1 MRRHIGFLLKQAN
14 LLHQMQLNQIFK
26 EFDLTASQTFS
37 LIYLFEAKRAQKEV
51 NQKDIEREMDVS
63 NPTVTAVDT
72 SYRVIT
78 KKDLWR
84 TFRYALA
91 IESGNCT
98 TRQEADGILQGMI
111 PVLDKVYEDKSK
123 RAEAYQRHCE
133 LFLTEGRMASI
144 CIGISCAMEE
154 SNAKVG
160 DIDVDS
166 INAIKVALMG
176 PLAGDHWQALVI
188 LCYMGHC
195 ARSWRVWHARW
206 LRQAVIPVRSDRF
219 CSLRS

>member
-1 MRRHIGFLLKQAN
+1 MIGIA
-14 LLHQMQLNQIFK
+14 
-26 EFDLTASQTFS
+26 
-37 LIYLFEAKRAQKEV
+37 LIAVICVAMNYYADKRKNDETEIDEAYEAE
-51 NQKDIEREMDVS
+51 
-63 NPTVTAVDT
+63 PVDT

-176 PLAGDHWQALVI
+176 PLAGVGDSLLHGTLRPIMAGPAFS
-188 LCYMGHC
+188 MGTGSGYT
-195 ARSWRVWHARW
+195 R
-206 LRQAVIPVRSDRF
+206 AVGPVLFFAVLTLFCMAGRF
-219 CSLRS
+219 FGVFLGL